1 MSATGDCF
9 DNAVAE
15 SFFASLKTE
24 WVDRQAYATHAAAVA
39 SIAEYID
46 GFYNPRPQARAQDH
60 CNPRIQTAPA
70 ASDRSLYKPIYMPG
84 SQLLGLNPAQVT

>member
-1 MSATGDCF
+1 MRNRDRRRRFGDDELGEAGDCY

-24 WVDRQAYATHAAAVA
+24 WVDREDYATPTAAHV

-46 GFYNPRPQARAQDH
+46 GFYNPTRRHSYLDYVSPIEFELKSH
-60 CNPRIQTAPA
+60 IA
-70 ASDRSLYKPIYMPG
+70 AL
-84 SQLLGLNPAQVT
+84 AA